1 LYGVFSLFISC
12 ESAKKR
18 KKFNDTV
25 DEPVADLTDG
35 EAALLSEL
43 LLLLLCRVRVELPRE

>member
-1 LYGVFSLFISC
+1 MECFLFSSRVNQQ
-12 ESAKKR
+12 KK